1 MKIFNFNV
9 SVTNGSPEVISQSS
23 SKWNGVSERCY
34 IRIGK
39 DSISYSIK
47 SLEDFKLSEKFI
59 VSEQSEKIIKIEN
72 VDLYPYILDKD
83 EVELMFKEYEV
94 FDVEN
99 IIESGSG
106 YKKGDILFASG
117 GDVIESFSGKEENT
131 ASFEITGVSNKGEV
145 RMIKLLNS
153 GRYSTTPNSFNI
165 TSTNGIGSGCQLNI
179 EFRSKSERSLI
190 RREILNVIPEK
201 NTLTLFL
208 DQPVSKNQKAGV
220 LTLSKQKIILETNY
234 MGVSSRGV
242 SHEIIRDFTPN
253 YRLPFAAPNSQNI
266 EFVFNQAMSILDREL
281 KRIES
286 RISSTDD

>member
-1 MKIFNFNV
+1 MKQFNFKV
-9 SVTNGSPEVISQSS
+9 SVKNGSEEVVSQSGNF
-23 SKWNGVSERCY
+23 WNGVSERCY

-47 SLEDFKLSEKFI
+47 SLEDFKVSERFI
-59 VSEQSEKIIKIEN
+59 VSDRSEKVIKIEN
-72 VDLYPYILDKD
+72 SDLYPYILDND
-83 EVELMFKEYEV
+83 DVELMFREYEV

-153 GRYSTTPNSFNI
+153 GRYSTVPDSSNVTF
-165 TSTNGIGSGCQLNI
+165 TNGSGSGCQLNI

-201 NTLTLFL
+201 NALTLFL
-208 DQPVSKNQKAGV
+208 DQSVPKNQKAGV
-220 LTLSKQKIILETNY
+220 LTLSKQKIVLETDY

-253 YRLPFAAPNSQNI
+253 YRFPFAAPNSQNI

-281 KRIES
+281 KRIEN
-286 RISSTDD
+286 RISSIED